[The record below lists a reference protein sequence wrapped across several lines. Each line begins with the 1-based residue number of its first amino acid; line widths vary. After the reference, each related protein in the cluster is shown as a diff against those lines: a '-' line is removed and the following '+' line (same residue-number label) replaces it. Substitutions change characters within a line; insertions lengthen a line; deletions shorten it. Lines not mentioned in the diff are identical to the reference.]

1 MRSRVRSRAAV
12 ILCAA
17 RSFGWQMR
25 VEGPT
30 WSPFEATFLAPFLMI
45 LFIFLPIALM
55 LTPAQFQGARA
66 GRELCAQCKRE
77 LFFEGHHRAHN
88 CSKSQQTKKKKGERK
103 CHDCAQGLGASATG
117 QSRISDIFGASAQ
130 NTGNTNALVAT
141 ASPSSASASVSN
153 ASAAVVAPNS
163 TPTLEPTPFQSA
175 ADVATRTFME
185 TSRANQTL
193 HKERVHHAPHDH
205 VVAKFEEWRGRGGMR
220 LDLKTSSSSQ
230 RVGGTTIL
238 KSVGTRVPVEFR
250 DNFQV
255 TVMGNDFEIR
265 HGMQWERDGYRR
277 PAAVAEFSF
286 MVKVEMKDGGID
298 HGRPM
303 WRAFVTNK
311 ASNHTTSVGEFLNY
325 TTLWRAIAQQFNNG
339 KTLDSNAAAVALGF
353 CDPRFISLMET
364 TVLHFDS
371 AHSYDDRSGRNQR
384 KSLQFIDEELTK
396 LCSTIDSN
404 DPGTVLLAYANSS
417 HCKALRNNLK
427 VVVKEPPIILNC
439 CNPCLSRTR
448 TRATIRRGYSCY
460 QSWQMI
466 LATLH

>member
-77 LFFEGHHRAHN
+77 LFFEGHRAHN

-277 PAAVAEFSF
+277 PAAVL
-286 MVKVEMKDGGID
+286 GITVRRRID
-298 HGRPM
+298 YLFIYRFP
-303 WRAFVTNK
+303 RA
-311 ASNHTTSVGEFLNY
+311 G
-325 TTLWRAIAQQFNNG
+325 
-339 KTLDSNAAAVALGF
+339 
-353 CDPRFISLMET
+353 
-364 TVLHFDS
+364 
-371 AHSYDDRSGRNQR
+371 
-384 KSLQFIDEELTK
+384 
-396 LCSTIDSN
+396 
-404 DPGTVLLAYANSS
+404 SS
-417 HCKALRNNLK
+417 H
-427 VVVKEPPIILNC
+427 
-439 CNPCLSRTR
+439 
-448 TRATIRRGYSCY
+448 
-460 QSWQMI
+460 
-466 LATLH
+466 LHR